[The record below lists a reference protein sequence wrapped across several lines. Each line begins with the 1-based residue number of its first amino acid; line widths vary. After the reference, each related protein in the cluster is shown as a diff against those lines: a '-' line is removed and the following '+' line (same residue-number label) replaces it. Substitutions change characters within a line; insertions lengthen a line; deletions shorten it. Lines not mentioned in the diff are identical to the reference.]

1 MVDYWESVG
10 SVLRRRVDRNMSN
23 VPNLD
28 TFEKS
33 VLYKL
38 SVILKQWGQ
47 IVPRKESNTFH
58 LYSIGVRLKINKG
71 TLCTLVESKDTR

>member
-1 MVDYWESVG
+1 MGDHWESVG
-10 SVLRRRVDRNMSN
+10 SALHRCVDRNMSN

-33 VLYKL
+33 ALINGVLY
-38 SVILKQWGQ
+38 LKQWGQ

-58 LYSIGVRLKINKG
+58 LYPIGVRLKINKG
-71 TLCTLVESKDTR
+71 TLCTLMESKDTR